1 MVINRVLSVMAYD
14 YPLEKLSIYL
24 SDDGGSELTFYA
36 MLEAATFSKKWLAF
50 CKKFKVEPTSPE
62 AYFRIAFKPDIDPL
76 MVKDWLSLKVINLSF
91 IIMDV

>member
-1 MVINRVLSVMAYD
+1 MVIKRVLLVMAYD
-14 YPLEKLSIYL
+14 YRLKKLSIYL

-36 MLEAATFSKKWLAF
+36 ILEAATFSKKWLAF
-50 CKKFKVEPTSPE
+50 CKRFNVEPTLPK
-62 AYFRIAFKPDIDPL
+62 AYFRIAFEPNIDPF